1 MLDGVDPHWI
11 WLTIGLV
18 LIALEMLV
26 PGVFLLWL
34 GLAAVVTGAIAFVF
48 DLGLAFQVI
57 NFVFLSLIA
66 VYSAKRFLREK
77 PIESSDPLL
86 NKRGGRLVGE
96 IAVVSEAIDG
106 GTGRIHVGDSD
117 WIARGPEVAV
127 GERVRITG
135 SDGAILLVEPVNL
148 IEGEAKAAGLAPD
161 SDA

>member
-1 MLDGVDPHWI
+1 MIEGIDAHWI

-18 LIALEMLV
+18 LIALEMLM

-34 GLAAVVTGAIAFVF
+34 GLAAIVTGAIAFVF
-48 DLGLAFQVI
+48 DLGPAFQVA

-66 VYSAKRFLREK
+66 VYSAKRVLRDK

-86 NKRGGRLVGE
+86 NKRGGRLTGE
-96 IAVVSEAIDG
+96 TAIVTEAIDG

-117 WIARGPEVAV
+117 WIARGPDMAV

-135 SDGAILLVEPVNL
+135 SDGAILLVEPLNL
-148 IEGEAKAAGLAPD
+148 IEGEVSPGGAVPEEG
-161 SDA
+161 S

>member
-1 MLDGVDPHWI
+1 MFEGIDAHWI

-34 GLAAVVTGAIAFVF
+34 GLAAVVTSAIAFVF
-48 DLGLAFQVI
+48 DLGPAFQVV

-66 VYSAKRFLREK
+66 VYSAKRFLRER

-96 IAVVSEAIDG
+96 TAIVTQALDG
-106 GTGRIHVGDSD
+106 GSGRIRYGDSE
-117 WIARGPEVAV
+117 WIARGPDIDV

-135 SDGAILLVEPVNL
+135 SNGAELLVEPLNL
-148 IEGEAKAAGLAPD
+148 IEGEAKPAGLAPED
-161 SDA
+161 